1 MKNTMHP
8 LPRTIVLLPLAASLV
23 ACSATE
29 KAASTAGNGDGW
41 VSLFDGTDPS
51 KHLRGFRRA
60 DFPVEWKVEDGAIVL
75 PDAPGF
81 GIDID
86 PEKVARYRIET

>member
-1 MKNTMHP
+1 
-8 LPRTIVLLPLAASLV
+8 
-23 ACSATE
+23 
-29 KAASTAGNGDGW
+29 
-41 VSLFDGTDPS
+41 
-51 KHLRGFRRA
+51 LRF
-60 DFPVEWKVEDGAIVL
+60 EDGAIVL